1 MNFWKFIT
9 KVYEGEDGG
18 FGLLVAFAILC
29 SSVVAIFKMLF

>member
-1 MNFWKFIT
+1 MGFWNFIN
-9 KVYEGEDGG
+9 KVFDSEDGG